1 VTASGHSR
9 PAPASARVIVTFI
22 AVLAVPAGTGA
33 AGRLPARAR
42 HWPLSAGNAAGERG
56 TVLEF
61 DQVVK
66 RFGALAALDG
76 CSFTARPGRLTGF
89 LGPNGAG
96 KSTTIGIISS
106 LVNKTAGKV
115 LVFGTDMD
123 ADLEKAK
130 SCIGLVPQEI
140 NFSQF
145 ETVLDIVVNQ
155 AGFYGVRRGL
165 ALQRADKYLRKLGLW
180 DKRNDRSR
188 TLSGGMKRRLMI
200 ARALLHEP
208 KLLILDEPTAG
219 VDIELRRSLWEF
231 LKEIN
236 TSGTT
241 IILTTHY
248 LEEAESLCRHIAI
261 IDHGEIV
268 ENTNMKQLLA
278 KLHMETFILDV
289 SRPLAS
295 PPAVAG
301 FELRL
306 LDDTTLSV
314 DVTRDQN
321 LNDLFAGLSA
331 AGVEVKSM
339 RNKANRLEELFLRLV
354 DQNAGAP
361 PALKAA
367 G

>member
-1 VTASGHSR
+1 MNALEISQLKKVYKGGM
-9 PAPASARVIVTFI
+9 
-22 AVLAVPAGTGA
+22 LALKGID
-33 AGRLPARAR
+33 L
-42 HWPLSAGNAAGERG
+42 
-56 TVLEF
+56 TVAQGDF
-61 DQVVK
+61 
-66 RFGALAALDG
+66 FAL
-76 CSFTARPGRLTGF
+76 

-106 LVNKTAGKV
+106 LINKTAGKV

-123 ADLEKAK
+123 TDLEKAK

-155 AGFYGVRRGL
+155 AGFYGVSRAL

-236 TSGTT
+236 ASGTT

-278 KLHMETFILDV
+278 KLHMETFILDI
-289 SRPLAS
+289 SQPLAS
-295 PPAVAG
+295 PPSVAG
-301 FELRL
+301 FEVRL
-306 LDDTTLSV
+306 LDETTLSV
-314 DVTRDQN
+314 EVTRSQN
-321 LNDLFAGLSA
+321 LNDLFMKLGT

-354 DQNAGAP
+354 DQNGGAA
-361 PALKAA
+361 PARKAA
-367 G
+367 N